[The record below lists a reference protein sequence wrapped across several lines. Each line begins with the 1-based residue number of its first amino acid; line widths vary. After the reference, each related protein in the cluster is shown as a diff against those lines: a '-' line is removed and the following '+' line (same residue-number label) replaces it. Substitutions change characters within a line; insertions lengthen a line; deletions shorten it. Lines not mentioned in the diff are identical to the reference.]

1 MKKYITLSFLAA
13 LTLFTAIAQSPK
25 YVLFEHFTNTRCGIC
40 GATNPTFY
48 QNININGNAKLH
60 HISIHSSV
68 PYSACVFYQANT
80 VPQDARATFYGLP
93 GTPRVSINGGT
104 TVNAN
109 GIDAATVD
117 NAYCATCSPVQVK
130 VTETDNGSSRSA
142 NIQVKSIGTPPS
154 GNYRLLVA
162 VVEKTINYN
171 APNGENVHHN
181 VFRQFLTATSGDA
194 LSLAAQGGETVVN
207 YNYTLNGAWAA
218 DQIYVLAWLYDETTK
233 AVLNSGTK
241 FDSQIIPIELDA
253 WKGSVVSEKNYLEWT
268 TLTERN
274 TDFFDIERSA
284 DGGLFAAIGRV
295 KAAGNASSPLN
306 YGFYDEKPLPNASYY
321 RLKTVD
327 IDGSVSVSK
336 IITLLRKT
344 KMVSNFKVFPSITTQ
359 TLNISYIANNNT
371 TISDWRILDGFGK
384 VVQQFSRPLKNPNN
398 DGVSIEIFD
407 VSGLPTGLYFV
418 QLIQNNETTMGRFLK
433 ANK

>member
-1 MKKYITLSFLAA
+1 MLLPFFAA
-13 LTLFTAIAQSPK
+13 LSLSIATAQVPK

-40 GATNPTFY
+40 GGTNPTFY
-48 QNININGNAKLH
+48 QNININANAKLH

-80 VPQDARATFYGLP
+80 VPQDARATFYGLS

-109 GIDAATVD
+109 GIDASTVD

-130 VTETDNGSSRSA
+130 VTETDNGSNRSA
-142 NIQVKSIGTPPS
+142 NIQVKSIGAPPL

-181 VFRQFLTATSGDA
+181 VFRQFLTATGGDA
-194 LSLAAQGGETVVN
+194 LFLAAQGGETVVN
-207 YNYTLNGAWAA
+207 YNGSWAA
-218 DQIYVLAWLYDETTK
+218 NQIYVLAWLYNETTK

-241 FDSQIIPIELDA
+241 FDSQIIPIELDV

-274 TDFFDIERSA
+274 TAFFDIERSA

-295 KAAGNASSPLN
+295 KAAGNASSPLK
-306 YGFYDEKPLPNASYY
+306 YAFYDEKPLPNASYY

-327 IDGSVSVSK
+327 LDGSVNVSK
-336 IITLLRKT
+336 TITLLRKT
-344 KMVSNFKVFPSITTQ
+344 KTVEDLKVFPSITTQ
-359 TLNISYIANNNT
+359 TLHVSYVSSNNT

-384 VVQQFSRPLKNPNN
+384 VLQQFSRPLKSPNS
-398 DGVSIEIFD
+398 DGVSTEVFD

-433 ANK
+433 TNK